1 MLTPRQFSYL
11 LNGPGVN
18 EKKADVLR
26 AFDGPAS
33 GSQGTAF
40 SGFAAGRL
48 TFWVSDK
55 GIACCALICP
65 IDFRE

>member
-11 LNGPGVN
+11 LNGPSVN

-48 TFWVSDK
+48 TF
-55 GIACCALICP
+55 GCRIRGLRAA
-65 IDFRE
+65 R